1 MFNPLDLF
9 KSKDNSARAQDPTWD
24 PKSVTMAQP
33 TSPNAPTTERV
44 VSEQPAPQEGMRM
57 ELRGGDEA
65 GFCCGLCAGIACF
78 ECCECCC

>member
-44 VSEQPAPQEGMRM
+44 VS
-57 ELRGGDEA
+57 
-65 GFCCGLCAGIACF
+65 
-78 ECCECCC
+78 